1 MLEWVTYTGT
11 GVGLFEA
18 RTDISMNLDSFATA
32 FQDEIAAIS
41 ACQTSIKVAK
51 NNGRM
56 QECTSISNGIE

>member
-51 NNGRM
+51 NTMG
-56 QECTSISNGIE
+56 ECRNVLSNGIE